1 MVHRILVPIIF
12 EGWQMVDP
20 HQYAKAKVGLELFC
34 SDLLPGVVL
43 PFTYHFFCIQI
54 ALLDNVIE
62 KKQG

>member
-1 MVHRILVPIIF
+1 
-12 EGWQMVDP
+12 MVDP
-20 HQYAKAKVGLELFC
+20 HQYAKAKVGLELLC

-43 PFTYHFFCIQI
+43 PFTYHFFCIQT

>member
-1 MVHRILVPIIF
+1 
-12 EGWQMVDP
+12 MVDP
-20 HQYAKAKVGLELFC
+20 HQYAKAKVGLELLC

-43 PFTYHFFCIQI
+43 PFIYHLFRIQI